1 VVGVTVTD
9 EQRRADLRRHKAL
22 ATGLLLVAAVVYA
35 VTLATGSDGWVR
47 AGAEAALV
55 GGLADWFAVTAL
67 FRRPLGLPIPHTAII
82 PTRKDQL
89 GQGLSD
95 FVGTQFLNAEV
106 VGERLATAQVPARVG
121 TWLAVPANAERV
133 AAELATAVAGV
144 IGVLREDEVRAA
156 IASALE
162 GRLEQTRVGPVL
174 GGVLGPVVADGAHH
188 GLVDVV
194 ATRVHAWLRDNREQV
209 ERVVADQAPDWS
221 PRFVDRKVAAKVY
234 DEVLRVAANVDLDPR
249 HPLRGT
255 LDGFLARLARDLR
268 DDAETGERTDAF
280 VRRMAA
286 RPEVRDALHDLVS
299 SGRRLLLDLVEDPSS
314 DLRRRAVLELQR
326 LGERVG
332 TDPELRARLDGYL
345 LRAVLHVVEGYR
357 DELTRVITDT
367 VERWDGPE
375 TARRIELQVGRDLQ
389 YIRLNGTVVGALAGL
404 AIHAVSTLA

>member
-1 VVGVTVTD
+1 MTVTD

-22 ATGLLLVAAVVYA
+22 ATGLLLVAAAVYA

-188 GLVDVV
+188 GLVDV
-194 ATRVHAWLRDNREQV
+194 AASRVHAWLRDNREQV

-268 DDAETGERTDAF
+268 EDAETGERTDAF

-299 SGRRLLLDLVEDPSS
+299 SGRRLLLELVEDPGS
-314 DLRRRAVLELQR
+314 DLRRRAVAELQR

-332 TDPELRARLDGYL
+332 TDAELRARLDGYL